1 MLIYQQH
8 LPTASLPHKPRS
20 HNTLTLSDHIRM
32 ELHAKK
38 KPYKHNAIACIQFLM
53 TKPYTDPCKPSF
65 MDTNVSAIALYP
77 EPRNTVIRE
86 IRCSSKL
93 REGIKLIDL
102 MMFNPSLKMY
112 RVCHNCK
119 STITWQGLKQYG
131 LHGRMASGKPL
142 SGPPTTR
149 CRRNYSVD
157 TCWLQHHALKVL
169 FFCRKGRTGAKTAG
183 KRRRKNGRM
192 PFFYFS
198 FMEEWQVENHC

>member
-1 MLIYQQH
+1 MNYPPHNLYDQLATRTWNIQKTSWSVKTIITLLWLQYSPGIFTRYCPFIMLIYQQH

-65 MDTNVSAIALYP
+65 MDTNVSAITLYP
-77 EPRNTVIRE
+77 EPRNTVIRQ

-119 STITWQGLKQYG
+119 STIT
-131 LHGRMASGKPL
+131 
-142 SGPPTTR
+142 
-149 CRRNYSVD
+149 
-157 TCWLQHHALKVL
+157 
-169 FFCRKGRTGAKTAG
+169 
-183 KRRRKNGRM
+183 
-192 PFFYFS
+192 
-198 FMEEWQVENHC
+198 